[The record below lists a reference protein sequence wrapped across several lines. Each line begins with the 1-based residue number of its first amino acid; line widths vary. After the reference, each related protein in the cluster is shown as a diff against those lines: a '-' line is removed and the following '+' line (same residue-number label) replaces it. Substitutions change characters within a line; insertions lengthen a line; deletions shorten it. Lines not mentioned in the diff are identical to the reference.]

1 MHNVAVLVRGAD
13 RCTLLVH
20 PDDAAR
26 HHVTHGSLAVVRSEA
41 GSIEVPVEVTDDIM
55 RGVVSMPHGW
65 GHDRPGTRNA
75 VAREHAGVNTNILSP
90 GSFVDQISNNAAVN
104 GIPVTLAPARA

>member
-1 MHNVAVLVRGAD
+1 MHNVSVLVKGAD

-20 PDDAAR
+20 PDDADRYRVAN
-26 HHVTHGSLAVVRSEA
+26 GAMAVVSSAA
-41 GSIEVPVEVTDDIM
+41 GTIEVAVEVTDDIM

-90 GSFVDQISNNAAVN
+90 GTFIDQISNNAAVN
-104 GIPVTLAPARA
+104 GIPVTLAPAPA